1 MAVTKRAPSPELP
14 NSAAALDR
22 VIVVGTSGAGK
33 STYAE
38 RLARRLGHAHTELD
52 ELHWDRNWQPKPA
65 PVFREL
71 VERFVAQP
79 YWIADGNYGLV
90 RDLVW
95 PRATTVVW
103 LNYGLSTILWRL
115 FWRTVAR
122 MVMRRRLWHGN
133 RESFRMSFLSRQ
145 SILVWAI
152 TTFRRRREQLSALRS
167 SGVYPHLS
175 WLEFRAPRDAEAYLG
190 SLTARP

>member
-1 MAVTKRAPSPELP
+1 MALAEPSLSPEAP
-14 NSAAALDR
+14 HSAPTLDR

-38 RLARRLGHAHTELD
+38 SLARVLGHAHTELD

-71 VERFVAQP
+71 VARVAAQP
-79 YWIADGNYGLV
+79 RWIADGNYGAV

-103 LNYGLSTILWRL
+103 LNYALPTILWRL

-122 MVMRRRLWHGN
+122 MVTRRQLWHGN
-133 RESFRMSFLSRQ
+133 RESFRLSFLSRQ
-145 SILVWAI
+145 SILVWAVS
-152 TTFRRRREQLSALRS
+152 TFQRRREQLAALRS
-167 SGVYPHLS
+167 SGQYPQLS
-175 WLEFRAPRDAEAYLG
+175 WLEFRAPREAEAYLR
-190 SLTARP
+190 SLTAKP